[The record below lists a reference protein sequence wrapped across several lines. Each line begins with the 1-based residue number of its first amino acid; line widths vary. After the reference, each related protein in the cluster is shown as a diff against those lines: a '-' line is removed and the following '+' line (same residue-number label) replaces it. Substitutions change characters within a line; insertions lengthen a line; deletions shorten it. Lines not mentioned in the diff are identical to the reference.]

1 MADSPTVVPVILCGG
16 AGTRLWP
23 ASRPSRP
30 KQFLPLLG
38 ERSLFQDT
46 VLRMARLKGAGEA
59 VVVTG
64 QAHLEA
70 IRRQL
75 EEIGAE
81 AFVIVEPEGRD
92 SAPAMA
98 AASSW
103 ITAAHPG
110 AIAVCVASDH
120 HIPDVEA
127 FCAAAETAVAA
138 AREGAIVTFG
148 VRPSHP
154 STAYGY
160 IELGEPLPIRE
171 GVFRLSRFVE
181 KPDAE
186 TAAAYV
192 QAGYL
197 WNSGNFVFSAERL
210 LEELDRFAPAVA
222 EKARA
227 AHASGRIE
235 GRVLNLGLDF
245 LASPKISIDYAVM
258 EKTGHA
264 AVAPVDYAWSDLG
277 SWQAIH
283 EAAARDEGGNSV
295 MGQVRLRSSR
305 DVLVRSS
312 TDQLV
317 TVLGLEQVGVVVE
330 PDAILVCHL
339 NSSQDVKA
347 LVDGLAPAAPAEDPE
362 LARAG
367 QALRD
372 WLLAGALPIWWALGA
387 DRSGGGFHEAL
398 GLDGRL
404 AEPFRRI
411 RVQARMAYAY
421 AASAALG
428 WRGPWRQAIDH
439 ALDGL
444 ESRYRRPDGLYR
456 TLIAADGTPLQ
467 DAALLYDQAFVLIA
481 LAAAA
486 RAMPERR
493 RALEA
498 RARELLD
505 LVLAG
510 FRHEAGG
517 FVERGHL
524 SSPPRYGLDQ
534 EGAFQCNAQMHLFE
548 AALGWRQVGED
559 ARWAV
564 VADEIGDLCCSTFV
578 DPATGALTELYDA
591 RWRPAAGEPGRIL
604 DPGHHFEWA
613 WLLEQWSWV
622 SGRPEGGGAAARL
635 FAAGE
640 RGVDPA
646 RGVAMDSL
654 DSGFAPRDRTARLWP
669 QTERLKAAHLLARRA
684 DPGMRE
690 TYLAAARQA
699 AQALTRYLE
708 VPLPGLWRDQL
719 GPDGRFA
726 DGPAPASSLYH
737 IVAAIAE
744 ISGIRITPAPDPRKA
759 ACAS

>member
-38 ERSLFQDT
+38 ARSLFQDT
-46 VLRMARLKGAGEA
+46 VQRMRSLKGATEP
-59 VVVTG
+59 VIVTG
-64 QAHLEA
+64 QAHLET

-75 EEIGAE
+75 DEIGAE

-98 AASSW
+98 AAASW
-103 ITAAHPG
+103 IAARYPG
-110 AIAVCVASDH
+110 AIAICVASDH
-120 HIPDVEA
+120 HIPDALA
-127 FCAAAETAVAA
+127 FCAAAEIAVATA
-138 AREGAIVTFG
+138 QDGAIVTFG
-148 VRPSHP
+148 VKPTQA

-160 IELGEPLPIRE
+160 LELGEPMGRVP
-171 GVFRLSRFVE
+171 GVFKLRRFVE
-181 KPDAE
+181 KPDA
-186 TAAAYV
+186 AAAAGYLE
-192 QAGYL
+192 AGYL
-197 WNSGNFVFSAERL
+197 WNSGNFVFAAERM
-210 LEELDRFAPAVA
+210 LEELERFAPAVA

-227 AHASGRIE
+227 AHASGRTVD
-235 GRVLNLGLDF
+235 GVLSLGLEF

-258 EKTGHA
+258 EKTALA
-264 AVAPVDYAWSDLG
+264 AVAPVDYGWSDLG

-283 EAAARDEGGNSV
+283 EAAARDEGGNSL
-295 MGQVRLRSSR
+295 MGSVRLKSSR

-339 NSSQDVKA
+339 GSSQDVKA
-347 LVDGLAPAAPAEDPE
+347 LVDSLAPAGPAEDPE
-362 LARAG
+362 LARAAG
-367 QALRD
+367 ALRD
-372 WLLAGALPIWWALGA
+372 WLLASALPIWWALGA
-387 DRSGGGFHEAL
+387 DRQGGGYYEAL
-398 GLDGRL
+398 GPEGRP
-404 AEPFRRI
+404 AEPFRRL
-411 RVQARMAYAY
+411 RVQARQAYAF

-439 ALDGL
+439 ALANLDH
-444 ESRYRRPDGLYR
+444 RYLRDDGLYR
-456 TLIAADGTPLQ
+456 TLVTPGGTPLEE
-467 DAALLYDQAFVLIA
+467 AALLYDQAFVLIA

-493 RALEA
+493 RALET
-498 RARELLD
+498 RAAALLEKI
-505 LVLAG
+505 LAG
-510 FRHEAGG
+510 FHHAAGG
-517 FVERGHL
+517 FVEREHAKA
-524 SSPPRYGLDQ
+524 PPRYGLDQ

-559 ARWAV
+559 ARWAG
-564 VADEIGDLCCSTFV
+564 VADEIGTLCCQRFI
-578 DPATGALTELYDA
+578 DPETGALKELFEPD
-591 RWRPAAGEPGRIL
+591 WRPAAGEAGRIL

-622 SGRPEGGGAAARL
+622 SGRAEGGQAAARL
-635 FAAGE
+635 FEAGE
-640 RGVDPA
+640 KGVDPA

-654 DSGFAPRDRTARLWP
+654 AGDFSPREPSARLWP

-684 DPGMRE
+684 DTALRE
-690 TYLAAARQA
+690 TYIAAARQA
-699 AQALTRYLE
+699 ADALVRYLE
-708 VPLPGLWRDQL
+708 VPLPGLWRDRL
-719 GPDGRFA
+719 EPDGRFA
-726 DGPAPASSLYH
+726 EGPAPASSLYH

-744 ISGIRITPAPDPRKA
+744 LGGVRIAPAPDAQK
-759 ACAS
+759 S

>member
-1 MADSPTVVPVILCGG
+1 LAQSPTVIPVILCGG

-23 ASRPSRP
+23 ASRPTRP

-38 ERSLFQDT
+38 ARSLFQDT
-46 VLRMARLKGAGEA
+46 VLRMGRLKGAAEA

-98 AASSW
+98 AAASW
-103 ITAAHPG
+103 IAERHPG

-120 HIPDVEA
+120 HIPDVDA
-127 FCAAAETAVAA
+127 FCAAAEIAVAA
-138 AREGAIVTFG
+138 ALAGAIATFG
-148 VRPSHP
+148 VRPSHA

-160 IELGEPLPIRE
+160 LEPGEPLDIPGARKLE
-171 GVFRLSRFVE
+171 RFVE
-181 KPDAE
+181 KPNAE
-186 TAAAYV
+186 TAAGYLE
-192 QAGYL
+192 AGYL
-197 WNSGNFVFSAERL
+197 WNSGNFVFAAETL
-210 LEELDRFAPAVA
+210 LEELQSYAPAVA

-227 AHASGRIE
+227 AHAAGRIQA
-235 GRVLNLGLDF
+235 GVLALGLDF

-264 AVAPVDYAWSDLG
+264 AVVPVDYAWSDLG

-330 PDAILVCHL
+330 ADAILVCHL
-339 NSSQDVKA
+339 GSSQDVKA

-362 LARAG
+362 LARTG

-372 WLLAGALPIWWALGA
+372 WLLAAALPIWWALGA
-387 DRSGGGFHEAL
+387 DRQGGGFVEAL
-398 GLDGRL
+398 DPTGRP
-404 AEPFRRI
+404 AERFRRV
-411 RVQARMAYAY
+411 RVQARMAYVY

-439 ALDGL
+439 ALACL
-444 ESRYRRPDGLYR
+444 EARYRRPDGLYR
-456 TLIAADGTPLQ
+456 TLATPDGRPLEE
-467 DAALLYDQAFVLIA
+467 AALLYDQAFVLIA

-498 RARELLD
+498 KAGSLLD
-505 LVLAG
+505 LILAG
-510 FRHEAGG
+510 FRNQAGG
-517 FVERGHL
+517 FVERDHRR
-524 SSPPRYGLDQ
+524 SPPRYGLTE
-534 EGAFQCNAQMHLFE
+534 EGAYQCNAQMHLFE

-564 VADEIGDLCCSTFV
+564 VADEIGDLCCSSFV
-578 DPATGALTELYDA
+578 DAQTGALTELFDA
-591 RWRPAAGEPGRIL
+591 DWRAAEGDAGRVL

-622 SGRPEGGGAAARL
+622 SGRPEGARVAERL

-640 RGVDPA
+640 RGVDRV
-646 RGVAMDSL
+646 RGAVMDSL
-654 DSGFAPRDRTARLWP
+654 DADFSARERTARLWP

-684 DPGMRE
+684 RPEAMQP
-690 TYLAAARQA
+690 YLEAAREA
-699 AQALTRYLE
+699 AQTLVGYLE
-708 VPLPGLWRDQL
+708 VPLPGLWRDRL

-726 DGPAPASSLYH
+726 DGPAPGSSLYH
-737 IVAAIAE
+737 IVAAVAE
-744 ISGIRITPAPDPRKA
+744 VSGIRIAPAPDARKA
-759 ACAS
+759 PCAS